1 MHVEAPIRSPMTDS
15 IIRPDE
21 WVLVTGATG
30 FVGYAV
36 VESLLENGFRK
47 IRCFA
52 RVSSNRSKIIA
63 LQKRFAGQAQ
73 IEFVSGNLLSR
84 EDCKKAAQNVAVI
97 YHLAMGTG
105 SKSIPHAFLNS
116 VVVTRNLMDA
126 AIQSGSLKRF
136 VNMSSFVV
144 YSNRK
149 KPRGRLLD
157 ESCPMEDHPARRG
170 EAYTYAKVHQD
181 ELVIQYG
188 KQHKLPFVLLRPGVV
203 YGPGKNALTG
213 RVGIDTFGFFL
224 HLGGSNTIPLT
235 YINNCADAIVLAG
248 IRPGIDGEVFNI
260 VDDDLPSSRK
270 LLRLYKEN
278 VREFNSVYLPK
289 PVSYALCL
297 LWEKYAQWSGG
308 QLPPNF
314 NRWGW
319 HVFWKKS
326 QYSNAK
332 LKQRV
337 GWKPEVST
345 AEGLKHYF
353 AACKNGGKNA

>member
-1 MHVEAPIRSPMTDS
+1 MEDS

-30 FVGYAV
+30 FVGASV
-36 VESLLENGFRK
+36 VESLVEHGFRK
-47 IRCFA
+47 VRCFT
-52 RVSSNRSKIIA
+52 RVSSNLETIDA
-63 LQKRFAGQAQ
+63 LKKRCAGQVE

-84 EDCKKAAQNVAVI
+84 ADCVKAMQNVAVV

-105 SKSIPHAFLNS
+105 QKSIPHAFLNS
-116 VVVTRNLMDA
+116 VVVTRNLLDA
-126 AIQSGSLKRF
+126 ALQCGALKRF

-157 ESCPMEDHPARRG
+157 ESCPMEDNPARRG

-188 KQHKLPFVLLRPGVV
+188 REHKLPYVLLRPGVV

-235 YINNCADAIVLAG
+235 YIKNCADAIVLAG
-248 IRPGIDGEVFNI
+248 IKPGIDGEVFNI
-260 VDDDLPSSRK
+260 VDDDLPSSKK

-278 VREFNSVYLPK
+278 VRSFNSVYMPK
-289 PVSYALCL
+289 LVSYLLCL
-297 LWEKYAQWSGG
+297 LWEKYSQWSGG
-308 QLPPNF
+308 QLPAQF
-314 NRWGW
+314 SRWSW
-319 HVFWKKS
+319 HVYWKKS
-326 QYSNAK
+326 RYSNEK

-337 GWKPEVST
+337 GWKPQIST
-345 AEGLKHYF
+345 DLGLKNYF
-353 AACKNGGKNA
+353 AACKNGGRHA